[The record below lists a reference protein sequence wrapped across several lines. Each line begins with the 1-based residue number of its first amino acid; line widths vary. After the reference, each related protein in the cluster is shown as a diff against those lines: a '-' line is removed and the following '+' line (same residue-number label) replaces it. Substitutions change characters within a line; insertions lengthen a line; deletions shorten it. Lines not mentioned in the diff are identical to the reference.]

1 MTSIYTEETKGQI
14 KQTAKTFIA
23 VIKTKQSPSRIRRG
37 YLSTSTVDVEK
48 PHDTTPGGNRDIPN
62 PRFRLQGIFGFME

>member
-14 KQTAKTFIA
+14 KQTTKTFIA

-37 YLSTSTVDVEK
+37 YLFFILPSNAWQNKLLTRPLRKSITTSVSA
-48 PHDTTPGGNRDIPN
+48 DIFQP
-62 PRFRLQGIFGFME
+62 